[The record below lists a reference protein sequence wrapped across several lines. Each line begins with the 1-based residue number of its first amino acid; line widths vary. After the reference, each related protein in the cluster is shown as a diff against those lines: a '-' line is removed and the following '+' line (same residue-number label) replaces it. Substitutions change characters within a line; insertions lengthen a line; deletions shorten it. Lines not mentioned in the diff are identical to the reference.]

1 MKRFGT
7 SKEKCTQLM
16 LENGFVSK
24 TCLIEKE
31 HTRRGITNEMYYYF
45 LAKTSELLDTVFF
58 VLRKKTS
65 QVTFLHVYHHAMMV
79 VVTWSMLKYEP
90 TYMMIFI
97 RNINSF
103 VHVIMYTYYC
113 LSAFPA
119 LKKYL
124 WWKKYITKLQ
134 LVQFISILI
143 HFAMVL
149 RTSECTLSYLS
160 CFVVVFNTS
169 LFIVLFGRF
178 YRESYINKGK
188 MKKGEDNQNVQ
199 KFDEIKNN
207 DKMENN
213 CIDNDS
219 LNFSN
224 NGIRSKIN

>member
-1 MKRFGT
+1 MKSRKPFNLNNVIVLYNIFQVFL
-7 SKEKCTQLM
+7 SAYLCYLCTQLM
-16 LENGFVSK
+16 LENGLVSK

-45 LAKTSELLDTVFF
+45 IAKTSELLDTVFF

-79 VVTWSMLKYEP
+79 IVTWSFLKYEP

-134 LVQFISILI
+134 LVSI
-143 HFAMVL
+143 FQV
-149 RTSECTLSYLS
+149 TSIE
-160 CFVVVFNTS
+160 F
-169 LFIVLFGRF
+169 FG
-178 YRESYINKGK
+178 
-188 MKKGEDNQNVQ
+188 
-199 KFDEIKNN
+199 
-207 DKMENN
+207 
-213 CIDNDS
+213 
-219 LNFSN
+219 
-224 NGIRSKIN
+224 